1 MPAHSFIKNLQIML
15 FRKNTALAIVGL
27 LLLPALS
34 ALAQNPYADLD
45 EEVRQLRVKR
55 KTKIPELAAALT
67 QNRKTEME
75 KCRAIFVWIVE
86 NITYDM
92 ATLEKQ
98 KVRSK
103 DKLPSQ
109 EAADVLA
116 DRLGVCEGYTNL
128 FMALCQQAG
137 IRTVAI
143 PGKSKSAGEVSNVGH
158 IWLMAYADGRWRLFD
173 PTWGSGHRDADTQKF
188 QRKFSE
194 TYFDASPE
202 ALIQT
207 HYPSDPLA
215 QMLPKPL
222 TFDEFKQGVSSE
234 RLRQKTEP
242 GDPMG
247 FQAWQDSVEAWLKL
261 DPRLQTLRAAERAL
275 WVNPDYGEA
284 LTRVGAWHYDN
295 AVDMFNEMIDKSNQF
310 VQERRIKPKS
320 HYEEEYRQIAK
331 IREKIETAKSFF
343 EKVPRSD
350 YAWRN
355 AGPYLE
361 SLRNLKESVK
371 AFEAD
376 IKKTYKANFG
386 GRG

>member
-1 MPAHSFIKNLQIML
+1 ML
-15 FRKNTALAIVGL
+15 FRKNIALAIVGL

-34 ALAQNPYADLD
+34 TLAQNPYADLD
-45 EEVRQLRVKR
+45 EEVRQLRIKR
-55 KTKIPELAAALT
+55 KTEIPELAAVLT

-86 NITYDM
+86 NIAYDV

-98 KVRSK
+98 KARSR
-103 DKLPSQ
+103 DKLPAQ

-116 DRLGVCEGYTNL
+116 SQLGVCEGYANL
-128 FMALCQQAG
+128 FVALCQQAG
-137 IRTVAI
+137 IRTIVI
-143 PGKSKSAGEVSNVGH
+143 PGKSKSAGEIAGVGH
-158 IWLMAYADGRWRLFD
+158 IWIMAYADGRWRLFD
-173 PTWGSGHRDADTQKF
+173 PTWGSGHRDADTQRF

-194 TYFDASPE
+194 TYFDANPE
-202 ALIQT
+202 VLIQT

-222 TFDEFKQGVSSE
+222 TFDEFKQGVGPE
-234 RLRQKTEP
+234 RLRETPEP
-242 GDPMG
+242 EDPVG
-247 FQAWQDSVEAWLKL
+247 FHAWQDSVESWLKL
-261 DPRLQTLRAAERAL
+261 NPKLRRLRAAERAL
-275 WVNPDYGEA
+275 LVNPNDYEA
-284 LTRVGAWHYDN
+284 LTRIGAWHYDS

-331 IREKIETAKSFF
+331 IREQIDTAKSFF

-361 SLRNLKESVK
+361 SLRNLRQSVN